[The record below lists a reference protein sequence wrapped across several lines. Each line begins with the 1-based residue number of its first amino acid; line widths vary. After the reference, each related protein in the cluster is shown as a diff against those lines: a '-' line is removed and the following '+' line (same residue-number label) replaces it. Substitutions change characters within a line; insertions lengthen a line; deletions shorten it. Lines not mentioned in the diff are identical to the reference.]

1 MVDNA
6 IAIAKQKIDKL
17 RCADGSIDIVRYE
30 YFERLLKGKSNSG
43 NSVSLH
49 DGPVFYAAPAS
60 RVAEE
65 AFQSIPCNLIIKT
78 TKLASFHA

>member
-6 IAIAKQKIDKL
+6 IAIAKQMIDRL
-17 RCADGSIDIVRYE
+17 RCADDSIDIVQHE
-30 YFERLLKGKSNSG
+30 YFERLLNGKINSG

-49 DGPVFYAAPAS
+49 GPVFYGAPAS

-65 AFQSIPCNLIIKT
+65 AFQGIPCNLIIKT